1 MTSTP
6 PSSSTKDPAA
16 IGRSWGST
24 ISRRIRAK
32 LSEFL
37 IPFIWLA
44 ILLSAGG
51 VGLRAVSVMTQNP
64 PLPDC
69 TQLAAEASDSERLL
83 CAQASVKSGS
93 AKALI
98 EAIELV
104 EPWQPDH
111 PQYEEANRLMDRWSK
126 ALLIELDRMVQR
138 GEMRRAVA
146 IAARIPERVAI
157 YPEIKSALATWDKE
171 WSTGREIEAKI
182 LDAIKAKDWVAAR
195 RELQSLKILNTNYW
209 VNERHNQLRT
219 KIDREQTARIQLQ
232 KARALA
238 KTGDLEKLEEAF
250 AIAREID
257 LKTTAWTEAQPDI
270 NKWAERV
277 MQYSFQKW
285 EEEDI
290 DAAIEV
296 IQLVPPD
303 IALTAE
309 AKDLLSFGHAQRL
322 AKDSSEAL
330 RPSYMQIYGLAEA
343 IEAVQRISP
352 TSPFYQEAQE
362 SLEEWRQRLADIRKL
377 HYANTLAQIGQRK
390 TYEMAIAEAQTIT
403 QERPQRVQAQ
413 TLVSH
418 WRKEIQRQEDRPILT
433 QAIRYASAGGKEN
446 LQKAIAQASKVK
458 QGRAL
463 RIEGQTYIAEWEDRI
478 ETIEDQPIFSKAE
491 QMAEKGDLGDLR
503 DAIAQAKKIQKG
515 RALYDDAQLAIKDW
529 TKEAETIEDTPVLVR
544 AESYAARG
552 SLSAA
557 IDTAAQIAPGRALY
571 SEAQTSIAIW
581 DRERAYIWS
590 LQAPAEELPAQT
602 PYADDYSTDN
612 YSADNY
618 STDDYS
624 ADSYSTDNYS
634 TGSEA
639 SEGDAY

>member
-6 PSSSTKDPAA
+6 PSSPAKKVA
-16 IGRSWGST
+16 IGRSTGS
-24 ISRRIRAK
+24 SVGRRIRAK
-32 LSEFL
+32 LSEYL
-37 IPFIWLA
+37 IPFVWLA

-69 TQLAAEASDSERLL
+69 ARLAVTASDSERLL

-93 AKALI
+93 AQALI

-104 EPWQPDH
+104 EPWQSSN
-111 PQYEEANRLMDRWSK
+111 PQYEEANQLMDRWSK
-126 ALLIELDRMVQR
+126 ALLSELEQMVQR
-138 GEMRRAVA
+138 GEMRRAVT
-146 IAARIPERVAI
+146 IANRIPTRVAI
-157 YPEIKSALATWDKE
+157 YPEVKSAIATWDKE
-171 WSTGREIEAKI
+171 WMTGREIEAKI
-182 LDAIKAKDWVAAR
+182 LKAIKAQDWVAAR
-195 RELQSLKILNTNYW
+195 RDLQSLKILNSDYW
-209 VNERHNQLRT
+209 VNQRHLQLRI
-219 KIDREQTARIQLQ
+219 KIDREQTARVKLN

-238 KTGDLEKLEEAF
+238 KTGDLEKLGEAF
-250 AIAREID
+250 AIARDID
-257 LKTTAWTEAQPDI
+257 LETAAWKEAKPDLDQ
-270 NKWAERV
+270 WAERV

-290 DAAIEV
+290 AAAIEV
-296 IQLVPPD
+296 VQLVPPD

-322 AKDSSEAL
+322 AEDEADSIA
-330 RPSYMQIYGLAEA
+330 PSYVQIYSLVEA

-352 TSPFYQEAQE
+352 ISPFYREAQD
-362 SLEEWRQRLADIRKL
+362 SLIEWQMKLADIRKL
-377 HYANTLAQIGQRK
+377 QYANTLAQIGQRK
-390 TYEMAIAEAQTIT
+390 TYEWAIAEAQTIT
-403 QERPQRVQAQ
+403 QERPQRIQAQ

-418 WRKEIQRQEDRPILT
+418 WQKEIQRQEDRPILT

-446 LQKAIAQASKVK
+446 LQKAIAQAGKVS

-491 QMAEKGDLGDLR
+491 QLAERGDLR
-503 DAIAQAKKIQKG
+503 DAIAQAQKIKKD
-515 RALYDDAQLAIKDW
+515 RALYDDALLAIKGW
-529 TKEAETIEDTPVLVR
+529 TEEVETIEDTPIMVR

-571 SEAQTSIAIW
+571 LEARTSIAIW

-590 LQAPAEELPAQT
+590 LQAPAEESYAAPDYRDDGYSDNSYYGQT
-602 PYADDYSTDN
+602 EDRY
-612 YSADNY
+612 
-618 STDDYS
+618 
-624 ADSYSTDNYS
+624 
-634 TGSEA
+634 E
-639 SEGDAY
+639 

>member
-6 PSSSTKDPAA
+6 PSPVKDPTM
-16 IGRSWGST
+16 GRPWKPT

-37 IPFIWLA
+37 IPLIWLA
-44 ILLSAGG
+44 ILLSAGA
-51 VGLRAVSVMTQNP
+51 VGLRAVSVMTANP

-69 TQLAAEASDSERLL
+69 TQLATGASDSERLL

-104 EPWQPDH
+104 EPWQPNH
-111 PQYEEANRLMDRWSK
+111 PQYEEASRLMNRWSK
-126 ALLIELDRMVQR
+126 ALLLELDRMVQR

-146 IAARIPERVAI
+146 IAERIPQRVAI
-157 YPEIKSALATWDKE
+157 YPEVKSALATWDKE
-171 WSTGREIEAKI
+171 WNTGREVETRI
-182 LDAIKAKDWVAAR
+182 LNAIKAKDWVAAR
-195 RELQSLKILNTNYW
+195 RNLQSLKILNSSYW
-209 VNERHNQLRT
+209 VNRRHNQLRT
-219 KIDREQTARIQLQ
+219 KIDREQTARTQLQ

-238 KTGDLEKLEEAF
+238 KTGDLAKLGEAF

-257 LKTTAWTEAQPDI
+257 LKTTAWTEAKPDLD
-270 NKWAERV
+270 KWAKQV

-285 EEEDI
+285 EEEDV
-290 DAAIEV
+290 DAAIKV

-322 AKDSSEAL
+322 AEERSDQQLA
-330 RPSYMQIYGLAEA
+330 PSYAQIYSLVEA
-343 IEAVQRISP
+343 IEAVQQISP

-362 SLEEWRQRLADIRKL
+362 RLGKWRQRLADTRKL

-390 TYEMAIAEAQTIT
+390 TYELAIAQAQTIT

-418 WRKEIQRQEDRPILT
+418 WQKEIQRQEDRPILT

-446 LQKAIAQASKVK
+446 LQKAIAQAGKVE

-478 ETIEDQPIFSKAE
+478 ETIEDRPIFSKAE
-491 QMAEKGDLGDLR
+491 QMAEKGDLR
-503 DAIAQAKKIQKG
+503 DAIAQAQKIQKG

-529 TKEAETIEDTPVLVR
+529 TEEVETIEDTPILVR

-552 SLSAA
+552 SLSIA
-557 IDTAAQIAPGRALY
+557 IDIASQIAPGRALY
-571 SEAQTSIAIW
+571 EEARTSIAIW

-590 LQAPAEELPAQT
+590 LQAPVEESYSNDFYDDGSYDNSFYDDGYVED
-602 PYADDYSTDN
+602 YADD
-612 YSADNY
+612 
-618 STDDYS
+618 
-624 ADSYSTDNYS
+624 SYY
-634 TGSEA
+634 E
-639 SEGDAY
+639 EGW